1 MKEFK
6 RTLSIDIE
14 TYSSVSLPDCGVYPY
29 VEAPDFEILLF
40 GFCFDDEPVKVLDLT
55 KKSLPDDI
63 VQAIKDENILKTA
76 YNANFE
82 RVCLSKYIG
91 ERLSPK
97 SWECTMVK
105 ALMAGLPGPLGK
117 AAIALGFEEDKQKDR
132 AGKALIRYFSLP
144 CKPTKANGRRTRN
157 LPEHAPD
164 KWDTF
169 ISYCGQDVVVERE
182 IRKALSI
189 YKQPEIEHEYWCID
203 QDINDRGIGL
213 DIELIEAAILVDENL
228 KERSFNEISRITGVD
243 NPNSRAQIKD
253 WVEKSLHIELEK
265 FDKEAIS
272 DLVKTLPDGDVKKV
286 LKLRQITTKTS
297 VKKYNKMLD
306 YKCEDLRARGTM
318 QFYGANRTG
327 RFAGRGVQ
335 LQNLSKN
342 IVPDLHEARD
352 VVKSKDLDYVELMF
366 GNVSDILSQLVRTA
380 FIPSHGNRFIVS
392 DFSAIEARVIA
403 WVAGEQW
410 RLDVFK
416 DGGDIYC
423 DSASQ
428 MFGVPVV
435 KHGINGELRQKGK
448 IAELA
453 CIAKGSLVDTLE
465 QGLIPIEDVYSG
477 CHVFDGEEYVKCD
490 GAICRGVKG
499 VITYDGLTATEDH
512 LVWVEGKSRPISF
525 GESAASGERLYRPK
539 PCRKDLRVCKNNKPR
554 KTVRGDI
561 KGRGKSGTG
570 EKKELERYR
579 EKVEVYDLLNCG
591 PRHRFTA
598 NGVLVHNC
606 GYGGGVGALKAFG
619 ADKMGLSEEEMQ
631 SIVKM
636 WRAASPNIV
645 KLWWD
650 VDAAAHRTLRTGRV
664 TALQYG
670 IKFGRKNGNLLLRLP
685 SGRKL
690 VYQNARIEENLKF
703 GKPGIAYDGIQQQT
717 HNWGRIDTYGPKIVE
732 NLTQGIARDC
742 LCIAMK
748 RLTDDGFK
756 IVSHVHD
763 EVILDVPRGFSS
775 HEEVSEIMGK
785 PIQWAPGLLL
795 NADGYECDFYMKD

>member
-6 RTLSIDIE
+6 KTLSIDIE

-91 ERLSPK
+91 EHLSPK

-182 IRKALSI
+182 IRKALSS
-189 YKQPEIEHEYWCID
+189 YKQPEVEHEYWCID

-228 KERSFNEISRITGVD
+228 KERAFNEISRITGVN

-453 CIAKGSLVDTLE
+453 C
-465 QGLIPIEDVYSG
+465 
-477 CHVFDGEEYVKCD
+477 
-490 GAICRGVKG
+490 
-499 VITYDGLTATEDH
+499 
-512 LVWVEGKSRPISF
+512 
-525 GESAASGERLYRPK
+525 
-539 PCRKDLRVCKNNKPR
+539 
-554 KTVRGDI
+554 
-561 KGRGKSGTG
+561 
-570 EKKELERYR
+570 
-579 EKVEVYDLLNCG
+579 
-591 PRHRFTA
+591 
-598 NGVLVHNC
+598 
-606 GYGGGVGALKAFG
+606 GYGGGVGALKNFG

-631 SIVKM
+631 DIVKK

-650 VDAAAHRTLRTGRV
+650 IDAAATRTIRTGKV
-664 TALQYG
+664 STLQYG
-670 IKFGRKNGNLLLRLP
+670 IKFGRKCGNLLLRLP

-690 VYQNARIEENLKF
+690 IYRNARIEENRRF
-703 GKPGIAYDGIQQQT
+703 GKPGIVYDGIQQQT

-732 NLTQGIARDC
+732 NCLSADVNVLTSNGVKKIVDVDIKDLLWDGDRWVKHNGVVRKGFRETIAVDGVRMTPDHKILSKGGWINAEEAKRYNRAKVLLPDSRITGTEQVRQTNRFVVVGSRRYEEVYDILNAGDKHCFTVISDKGAMIVHNCVQAIARDC
-742 LCIAMK
+742 LCISMK
-748 RLTDDGFK
+748 RLTDEGFK

-785 PIQWAPGLLL
+785 PIPWAPGLLL